1 MIKKEIKKQNSTD
14 TQMGYYTEL
23 AAGSVTKTGFT
34 LIKKVETLD
43 EFWIIINEDKSIF
56 ARHRMY
62 PTAFFMSWNIRLIKR
77 WLDAGCF
84 FRARRQLIN
93 KDNNK

>member
-1 MIKKEIKKQNSTD
+1 MDDLFETLAKATKPIEYD
-14 TQMGYYTEL
+14 TLLPAGYI
-23 AAGSVTKTGFT
+23 TKTGFK

-43 EFWIIINEDKSIF
+43 EFWNIINEDKSIF

-77 WLDAGCF
+77 WLDKGWF
-84 FRARRQLIN
+84 FRACR
-93 KDNNK
+93 

>member
-1 MIKKEIKKQNSTD
+1 MNNSQDNQKSDATP
-14 TQMGYYTEL
+14 MGYDTLL
-23 AAGSVTKTGFT
+23 AAGSVTKTGFK

-43 EFWIIINEDKSIF
+43 EFWNIINEDKSIF

-77 WLDAGCF
+77 WLDAGWF
-84 FRARRQLIN
+84 FRACS
-93 KDNNK
+93 

>member
-1 MIKKEIKKQNSTD
+1 MDDLFETLAKATKPIEYD
-14 TQMGYYTEL
+14 TLL
-23 AAGSVTKTGFT
+23 AAGYITKTGFK

-43 EFWIIINEDKSIF
+43 EFWNIINEDKSIF

-77 WLDAGCF
+77 WLDKGWF
-84 FRARRQLIN
+84 FRACR
-93 KDNNK
+93 